1 MGALRRGERKE
12 GRRMRGDMIWERD
25 KNGRG
30 MWGEG

>member
-1 MGALRRGERKE
+1 MGALGGERKE